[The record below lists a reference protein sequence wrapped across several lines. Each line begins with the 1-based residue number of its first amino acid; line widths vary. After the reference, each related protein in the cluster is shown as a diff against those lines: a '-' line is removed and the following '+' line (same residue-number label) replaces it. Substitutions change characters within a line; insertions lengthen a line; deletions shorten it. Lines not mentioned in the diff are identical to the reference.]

1 MIVTKYPKDWRSKN
15 KDYEE
20 IEYHDEMKE
29 LLKIKSE
36 IVKKYQYE
44 LAIIDN
50 KIKDKCS
57 DHTHRYIE
65 TGDSPPYDY
74 EYTCKVCGYIY
85 VK

>member
-1 MIVTKYPKDWRSKN
+1 MTGVQTCALPIL
-15 KDYEE
+15 
-20 IEYHDEMKE
+20 KE

-50 KIKDKCS
+50 KIKAKCS